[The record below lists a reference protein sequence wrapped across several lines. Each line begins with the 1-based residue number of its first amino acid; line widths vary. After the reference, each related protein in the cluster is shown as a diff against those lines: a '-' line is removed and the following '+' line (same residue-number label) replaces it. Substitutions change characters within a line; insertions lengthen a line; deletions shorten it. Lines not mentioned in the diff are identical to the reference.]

1 MAAFSIDSNPDLNT
15 THVEQVKESDFVI
28 ASFVNPY
35 YQTFLQN
42 DRALYNMINSMSKT
56 MDDKISKAALTE
68 VSATE
73 IDDEIKKFN

>member
-1 MAAFSIDSNPDLNT
+1 MAAFSIDSNPDLNI

-28 ASFVNPY
+28 ASFVNAY

-42 DRALYNMINSMSKT
+42 DRALYNMVNSMSKT
-56 MDDKISKAALTE
+56 MDDKISKAALAE
-68 VSATE
+68 ASATE